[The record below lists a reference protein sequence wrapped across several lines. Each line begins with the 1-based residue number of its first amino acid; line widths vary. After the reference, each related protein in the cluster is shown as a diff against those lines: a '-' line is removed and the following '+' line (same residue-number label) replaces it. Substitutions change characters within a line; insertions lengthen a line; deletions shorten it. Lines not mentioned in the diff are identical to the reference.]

1 MTASALP
8 NINIQYDGQ
17 GRSTIYIAEATQRD
31 AGWYQCTAYNEAG
44 SNTTRGRL
52 EVKIPRDY
60 VIPPAPPTQPQ
71 FKLNIPHTGRIIA
84 PT

>member
-17 GRSTIYIAEATQRD
+17 GRSTIYIAEATQKD

-44 SNTTRGRL
+44 SNATRGRL
-52 EVKIPRDY
+52 EVKVPRDY
-60 VIPPAPPTQPQ
+60 VVPPPPAQPQ
-71 FKLNIPHTGRIIA
+71 FKLNIPYTGRIIA
-84 PT
+84 PP